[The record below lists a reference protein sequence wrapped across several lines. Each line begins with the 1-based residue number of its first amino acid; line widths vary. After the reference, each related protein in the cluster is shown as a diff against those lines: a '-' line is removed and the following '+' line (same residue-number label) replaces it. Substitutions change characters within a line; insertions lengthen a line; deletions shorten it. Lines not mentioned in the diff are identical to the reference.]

1 MSIIAIWDS
10 HYYSSEAVMS
20 VGHTQDEA
28 LRKNPLYHAFVEDQ
42 QGRYFIMAFARA
54 ELDV

>member
-10 HYYSSEAVMS
+10 HSYSSAAVMS